1 MTASW
6 TNNIIGPWT
15 AWAAIHLLCLK
26 CKINAMCAS
35 VLKIYL
41 DGLILIC
48 WIVIETFS
56 FDSDVLSWY
65 ASPLLDRCDS

>member
-1 MTASW
+1 
-6 TNNIIGPWT
+6 
-15 AWAAIHLLCLK
+15 
-26 CKINAMCAS
+26 MCAS